1 MKKFS
6 LFLFLA
12 MMSLVQTFAQTEDE
26 LKAAKAAKEDSIKAI
41 QGRVDDLQKQIDALP
56 GWKVSAFGVIGG
68 SFSEFSNWYAQGSPN
83 NTSGSIGITFNAY
96 ANLTQEKYF
105 WRNSLNTNLKWVK
118 FDDRDDDTDEPK
130 FEPTT
135 DVFNL
140 SSLYGRNLSDSWA
153 ASALMEY
160 RTTILNNFNDPGYL
174 DLGVGF
180 TWTPISDLVVVIHP
194 LNYNFVFS
202 SEDTIYE
209 SSLGAKIMADYI
221 KSIGKLNFKTNLSVF
236 LSYEGNDYSNWT
248 WTNSLS
254 YNIFKNFGVGVDIGL
269 RGNKQE
275 ALDYAIN
282 TLGETDATF
291 DSIDNKLQ
299 SYYTIGLS
307 YNFK

>member
-1 MKKFS
+1 MKKYS
-6 LFLFLA
+6 LFLLLA
-12 MMSLVQTFAQTEDE
+12 MISLAQTFAQTEDE
-26 LKAAKAAKEDSIKAI
+26 LKAAKSAKEDSIKAI
-41 QGRVDDLQKQIDALP
+41 QGRVDAIQKQLDAIP
-56 GWKVSAFGVIGG
+56 GWKVGAFGVIGG
-68 SFSEFSNWYAQGSPN
+68 SFSEFTNWYAQGSPN
-83 NTSGSIGITFNAY
+83 NSSGSVGITFNAY
-96 ANLTQEKYF
+96 ANLKQEKFF

-140 SSLYGRNLSDSWA
+140 SSLYGRNLSKSWA

-160 RTTILNNFNDPGYL
+160 RTTLLDNFNDPGYL

-202 SEDTIYE
+202 SEDVIYE
-209 SSLGAKIMADYI
+209 SSLGAKIVGDYT
-221 KSIGKLNFKTNLSVF
+221 KSFGKLNFKSNLSVF
-236 LSYEGNDYSNWT
+236 LSYEGSDYSNWT
-248 WTNSLS
+248 WLNSFN
-254 YNIFKNFGVGVDIGL
+254 YTVWKNFGVGLEIGL

-275 ALDYAIN
+275 ALDYAVN

-299 SYYTIGLS
+299 SYYTIGIS

>member
-1 MKKFS
+1 MKHTL
-6 LFLFLA
+6 LFLLA
-12 MMSLVQTFAQTEDE
+12 MMSLTLTFAQTEAE
-26 LKAAKAAKEDSIKAI
+26 LKAEKSAKEDSIKAI
-41 QGRVDDLQKQIDALP
+41 QGRVDALQKEIDALP
-56 GWKVSAFGVIGG
+56 GWKIAAFGVIGG
-68 SFSEFSNWYAQGSPN
+68 SFSEFNNWYAQGSPN

-96 ANLTQEKYF
+96 ANLQQEKYF

-118 FDDRDDDTDEPK
+118 FDNRDDETDEPK

-135 DVFNL
+135 DVFNM
-140 SSLYGRNLSDSWA
+140 SSLYGQKLSKTWA

-160 RTTILNNFNDPGYL
+160 RTTILDNFNDPGYL
-174 DLGVGF
+174 DLGIGF
-180 TWTPISDLVVVIHP
+180 TWTPVTDLVVVIHP

-209 SSLGAKIMADYI
+209 SSLGAKIVADYI
-221 KSIGKLNFKTNLSVF
+221 KSIGKLDFKSNLSIF
-236 LSYEGNDYSNWT
+236 MSYKDNDYSNWT

-254 YNIFKNFGVGVDIGL
+254 YNFLKNFGVGVDFAL

-282 TLGETDATF
+282 TLGETDTTF

>member
-1 MKKFS
+1 MKKYS
-6 LFLFLA
+6 LFLLLA
-12 MMSLVQTFAQTEDE
+12 MISLVQTFAQTEDE
-26 LKAAKAAKEDSIKAI
+26 LKAAKSAKEDSIKAI
-41 QGRVDDLQKQIDALP
+41 QGRVDAIQKQLDAIP
-56 GWKVSAFGVIGG
+56 GWKVGAFGVIGG
-68 SFSEFSNWYAQGSPN
+68 SFSEFTNWYAQGSPN
-83 NTSGSIGITFNAY
+83 NSSGSVGITFNAY
-96 ANLTQEKYF
+96 ANLKQEKFF

-140 SSLYGRNLSDSWA
+140 SSLYGRNLSKSWA

-160 RTTILNNFNDPGYL
+160 RTTLLDNFNDPGYL
-174 DLGVGF
+174 DLGVGL

-202 SEDTIYE
+202 SEDVIYE
-209 SSLGAKIMADYI
+209 SSLGAKIVGDYT
-221 KSIGKLNFKTNLSVF
+221 KSFGKLNFKSNLSVF
-236 LSYEGNDYSNWT
+236 LSYEGSDYSNWT
-248 WTNSLS
+248 WLNSFN
-254 YNIFKNFGVGVDIGL
+254 YTVWKNFGVGLEIGL

-275 ALDYAIN
+275 ALDYAVN